1 MAPKKILVLGLGND
15 IMRDD
20 AVGLHVVRQ
29 VRQRLPDNSCI
40 DVRESTEMG
49 LALLDHVTGFD
60 ELVIVDAV
68 QTGTAQPG
76 TVHVFDP
83 TDLKPAR
90 LVSPHLAGVSEM
102 LAFGNAL
109 GLQMPRRVTIYGIEV
124 EDPFTVDTELTRR
137 LQCALPGIVARVT
150 SALLDLEA
158 ENAARVRSNQPNLHC
173 GPDPNHT
180 NG

>member
-40 DVRESTEMG
+40 EVRESTEMG

-60 ELVIVDAV
+60 DLVIVDAV
-68 QTGTAQPG
+68 QTGAAQPG
-76 TVHVFDP
+76 TVHVFAP

-90 LVSPHLAGVSEM
+90 LVSPHLVGVGEM

-109 GLQMPRRVTIYGIEV
+109 GLDMPRRVVIYGIEV
-124 EDPFTVDTELTRR
+124 EDPFTVDTELSRR
-137 LQCALPGIVARVT
+137 LQCALPEIIEHVT
-150 SALLDLEA
+150 SALLKLQA
-158 ENAARVRSNQPNLHC
+158 ENAARVGSNQPNLHC
-173 GPDPNHT
+173 APEPNHT
-180 NG
+180 DG